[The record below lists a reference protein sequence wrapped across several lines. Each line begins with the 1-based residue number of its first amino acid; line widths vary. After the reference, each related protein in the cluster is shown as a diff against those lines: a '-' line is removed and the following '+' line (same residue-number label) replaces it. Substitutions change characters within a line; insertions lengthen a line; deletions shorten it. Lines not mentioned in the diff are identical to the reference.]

1 MLHSLAGKNVHLA
14 ISAATAAA
22 ASEPSSAYNRLISE
36 YGSAGRIAEARE
48 VFDKMPRR
56 NVVSYNSMIATYGR
70 SGEMGECFRLLSEMM
85 LAGLRPTEFTVGG
98 ILAAPPVGLRHAQ
111 QLHSLILKTGLL
123 HSGPFSGTAL
133 IGVLG
138 RHGSIGGAAEV
149 FREMGHR
156 STATWN
162 SMMAELSRR
171 GLAEEALR
179 LFRELLRTEMELS
192 ESSLMV
198 ALSATAG
205 GERLHSLAL
214 KSGMDSHLPV
224 ANSLLKAYCS
234 GGGGGV
240 RAAERMLWFM
250 AERDAAS
257 WNTMI
262 AELSR
267 SGEPVGALRHF
278 SMMGSCDGLLPNG
291 RTLASALSAC
301 AELAAPPAGES
312 VHGKAVKLGLQE
324 DDFVASS
331 LVNLYAKFDRLED
344 ACSVFGETPARE
356 QKPTAAW
363 NALLGG
369 FSRRSCGGATAL
381 LREMLRRASPPNEFS
396 FSSALR
402 WSSLPELRQLHS
414 LAVKMGFQGH
424 GRVASAAAAAY
435 VDEDAAFDVAGHFM
449 GSSSS
454 SSSSSPVQVP
464 VAVANA
470 VGGILNRRRHFRET
484 VELLSSSSSFFL
496 AEEPDVVTCNILLA
510 AYARGGDHGGALRLF
525 RRMHAAWGAP
535 DDSTAVSLLSVCKSL
550 SSLLLGALLHGL
562 MIKASFQS
570 FDVFAHNALLDMYGK
585 CGSMEGCRRVF
596 EEMSEKN
603 LVSWTAM
610 VAALGLHGAAAAALA
625 AFRRM
630 EEDGFCPDGVAF
642 LAALSA
648 CRHGGLPEEGL
659 WLLRRMEN
667 CYGVPPAAEHY
678 ACVVELL
685 CRSGRVED
693 AELLISSMP
702 FAPGAAVWRVFLR
715 GCRDL
720 AGTRVAEG

>member
-22 ASEPSSAYNRLISE
+22 AAERARPTT
-36 YGSAGRIAEARE
+36 EARE

-98 ILAAPPVGLRHAQ
+98 ILAAPPRALLR
-111 QLHSLILKTGLL
+111 
-123 HSGPFSGTAL
+123 TAL

-257 WNTMI
+257 
-262 AELSR
+262 

-369 FSRRSCGGATAL
+369 FSRRSYAPAGL
-381 LREMLRRASPPNEFS
+381 PPNEFS